1 VINVFIAEE
10 FKNTGDLEFDDDV
23 YVDNL
28 DKYG

>member
-1 VINVFIAEE
+1 VKNVFIAEE
-10 FKNTGDLEFDDDV
+10 FKNTGDLEFDDDL